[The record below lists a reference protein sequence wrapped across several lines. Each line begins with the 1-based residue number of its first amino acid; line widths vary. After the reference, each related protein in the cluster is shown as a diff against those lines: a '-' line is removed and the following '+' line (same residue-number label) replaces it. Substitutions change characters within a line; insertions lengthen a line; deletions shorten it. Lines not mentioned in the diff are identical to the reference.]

1 MPERLDRRL
10 TTILA
15 ADFAEH
21 SRLMRA
27 NEDGDPDQEFFA
39 DGVGE
44 DMITRCPI
52 PVRHRAPRNATSPAQ
67 SHGAPPRSPR
77 RLARSL
83 RPWRTS
89 SRRRARMR
97 RVLRSQPCSDVAQG
111 SSARILSMMLFTRD
125 D

>member
-52 PVRHRAPRNATSPAQ
+52 PVRHRAPAECDLTRATSCSPLDLHVGQ
-67 SHGAPPRSPR
+67 HNLCGLGARAACAEPDAPRV
-77 RLARSL
+77 
-83 RPWRTS
+83 T
-89 SRRRARMR
+89 
-97 RVLRSQPCSDVAQG
+97 
-111 SSARILSMMLFTRD
+111 ITTLF
-125 D
+125 